1 MLPQIKNILVGTDFS
16 HSAWQA
22 MKYAVL
28 LAKVHQAKINVL
40 HVLPDLPQELN
51 SSGVSKLLSFGPGLS
66 GVPPILHSS
75 KKGAGQTGAESG
87 EFVEKIESVA
97 KDKIKSVLLKLKSE
111 EPDYNWDT
119 KMDRLLV
126 RIGGPVQNILE
137 ELKTGDY
144 DLAVLGRRGHG
155 KLRGPRTGGVAQGVL
170 NRSPVPVL
178 VVTPEQAKAE

>member
-22 MKYAVL
+22 MRYAVL
-28 LAKVHQAKINVL
+28 LAKVHHAKLNIL
-40 HVLPDLPQELN
+40 HVLPDLPQEFT
-51 SSGVSKLLSFGPGLS
+51 STGVSKLLSFGPGMS

-75 KKGAGQTGAESG
+75 KKGAAQSGTESG

-111 EPDYNWDT
+111 ESEYSWDT
-119 KMDRLLV
+119 SADRLLV

-137 ELKTGDY
+137 ELKSGSY

-155 KLRGPRTGGVAQGVL
+155 RLRGPRTGGVAQGVL

-178 VVTPEQAKAE
+178 VVTPEHAKTE